1 MTRRMLQRDRG
12 FTLIE
17 LMIVVVL
24 IAIASSV
31 ATLAMRD
38 PASTRLEREGARLA
52 ALLESARAES
62 RSLGSAVVWLPTPY
76 SNADQ
81 QGDFRFVGLP
91 EKLKPKERWLD
102 PDVTA
107 EVPGATAAAPGVVLG
122 PEPIL
127 KPQRIVLHLDGQ
139 RIVLATDGMSPFDVS
154 LEEGAEAGNGQR

>member
-1 MTRRMLQRDRG
+1 MTRRSTDRG

-17 LMIVVVL
+17 LMIVVLL

-62 RSLGSAVVWLPTPY
+62 RALGSAVTWLPMPY
-76 SNADQ
+76 SNGER

-91 EKLKPKERWLD
+91 DKLKPNERWLD
-102 PDVTA
+102 PEVTA
-107 EVPGATAAAPGVVLG
+107 EVLGATAAAPGVVLG

-139 RIVLATDGMSPFDVS
+139 RITLSTDGLSPFDVS
-154 LEEGAEAGNGQR
+154 QGDDAEAGNGQR